1 MKRAPCASA
10 AKTGKPPAQRII
22 QFIGTPP
29 SSERSRARV
38 VSSRERG
45 CSRSKRSSS
54 PDEKIVERHR
64 ASQSTSSAWV
74 RAVRFGHDD
83 AALVMNRDLVADTV
97 AAEQLGTT
105 LRRIGYSEDAV
116 HRLLGED
123 AYSSERGDTPAEER
137 RLPDTP
143 LGTLLRLLFLQVPVS
158 AQDAD
163 AALGREGV
171 AALEAT
177 GLAEVADQVA
187 PRARILPIGK
197 VLLASDGFSRDADD
211 PADYVATYTPTAR
224 VLDSLTPRP
233 RVDRFL
239 DVGTGSGI
247 HALLAAQHARQVI
260 ATDVNPRALAYTE
273 LNAALNGLHNIECRQ
288 GSLFEPVEGETFDLI
303 TCNAPYVV
311 SPERRWVYRD
321 SEFSEDEVSQRIIAA
336 AADHLAEGG
345 YAALLVSWLA
355 FDEDAPDE
363 RVIEWAEAS
372 GCDSWILSTLNSD
385 PLTHA
390 AEWNSHLV
398 GEALG
403 EALDEWTRYFDS
415 LGVQAVSEGAVILH
429 KRKQGGEHTARVD
442 ELDEEDLDDAG
453 DQILR
458 AFEARTRLAKLG
470 ADKDLLAARIGVAS
484 NLRFIRE
491 LEPSGGRAVDVDG
504 SVELTEGTKHAV
516 DASAD
521 AQEFVASLDSRMRL
535 GEVIEATADRLDL
548 SDEEARTLGE
558 DKLYRSE
565 NT

>member
-1 MKRAPCASA
+1 M
-10 AKTGKPPAQRII
+10 
-22 QFIGTPP
+22 
-29 SSERSRARV
+29 
-38 VSSRERG
+38 
-45 CSRSKRSSS
+45 
-54 PDEKIVERHR
+54 
-64 ASQSTSSAWV
+64 
-74 RAVRFGHDD
+74 
-83 AALVMNRDLVADTV
+83 
-97 AAEQLGTT
+97 
-105 LRRIGYSEDAV
+105 
-116 HRLLGED
+116 
-123 AYSSERGDTPAEER
+123 
-137 RLPDTP
+137 
-143 LGTLLRLLFLQVPVS
+143 
-158 AQDAD
+158 
-163 AALGREGV
+163 
-171 AALEAT
+171 
-177 GLAEVADQVA
+177 
-187 PRARILPIGK
+187 
-197 VLLASDGFSRDADD
+197 LLASDGFSRDADD
-211 PADYVATYTPTAR
+211 PSDYVATYTPTAR

-288 GSLFEPVEGETFDLI
+288 GSLFDPVEGETFDLI

-321 SEFSEDEVSQRIIAA
+321 SEFSEDEVSERMIAA

-415 LGVQAVSEGAVILH
+415 LGVQLVSEGAVILH
-429 KRKQGGEHTARVD
+429 KRRRAASTARGWTSSTRRT
-442 ELDEEDLDDAG
+442 LTTQA
-453 DQILR
+453 IRSCARSKR
-458 AFEARTRLAKLG
+458 ARGLPSSTATRTCSQTRV
-470 ADKDLLAARIGVAS
+470 GVAS
-484 NLRFIRE
+484 SLRFIRE
-491 LEPSGGRAVDVDG
+491 LEPSGGRAVDVEG

-516 DASAD
+516 DATAD

-535 GEVIEATADRLDL
+535 GEVIAATADRLGL
-548 SDEEARTLGE
+548 STRKRRRSARKRSTSRASCSSSARCASAATDAAGRARRASRRSLYNNGITIDREVTMKGASKPKKLGKKVRPEVTEGEAAGQARRGEEGFRLELAPRPRRERGPRRRRRRKSHQSARQRRARVAACRFGAEHDFSADGRGCEGACGRLDVGQRVGRHPQPGSRRTRGRGARQSRVAVGSASTTNPHSGSPR
-558 DKLYRSE
+558 RS
-565 NT
+565 

>member
-1 MKRAPCASA
+1 VLTFEAVELP
-10 AKTGKPPAQRII
+10 G
-22 QFIGTPP
+22 
-29 SSERSRARV
+29 
-38 VSSRERG
+38 
-45 CSRSKRSSS
+45 
-54 PDEKIVERHR
+54 EKIVERHR
-64 ASQSTSSAWV
+64 TSQSTSSAWV
-74 RAVRFGHDD
+74 HGVRFGHDD

-97 AAEQLGTT
+97 AAGQLGTT

-158 AQDAD
+158 IQDAD

-171 AALEAT
+171 ATLEAT
-177 GLAEVADQVA
+177 GLAEVGDQVV

-273 LNAALNGLHNIECRQ
+273 LNAALNGLQNIECRQ
-288 GSLFEPVEGETFDLI
+288 GSLFDPVEGETFDLI

-336 AADHLAEGG
+336 AADHLTEGG
-345 YAALLVSWLA
+345 YAAMLVSWLA

-429 KRKQGGEHTARVD
+429 KRKQGGGHSARVD

-458 AFEARTRLAKLG
+458 AFEARTRLAELG
-470 ADKDLLAARIGVAS
+470 GDKDLLAARIGVAS

-491 LEPSGGRAVDVDG
+491 LEPAGGRAVDVEG

-535 GEVIEATADRLDL
+535 GEVIAATADRLDL
-548 SDEEARTLGE
+548 SDEEARTL
-558 DKLYRSE
+558 SE
-565 NT
+565 EAVDVTRELLALGALRFRP